1 MRTSIATVCLS
12 GGLAE
17 KLHACAKAGFDGVEI
32 MDADLV
38 AAPQSPEE
46 IRALCDRLGLR
57 IDMFQPF
64 RDAEGTSKE
73 VFADTLRR
81 ARAKFEVMA
90 RLGADLLLVCSN
102 VATATIDDDALAA
115 EQLAALADAAA
126 PVGIRLAY
134 EALAWGRY
142 VDDYRHAWRIVQ
154 LADRP
159 NLGVCLDSFHILS
172 RGHDLTEIESIP
184 AEKLFFLQLSDA
196 PALNMDVLSW
206 SRHHRLFP
214 GEGDFP
220 LTTFMT
226 HVIRAGYQGPWSLE
240 IFNDTFRQ
248 TDPVRT
254 AAHARRSLTWLADQT
269 AQLNGW
275 ESRLLADPQQVT
287 AVDFV
292 EVAGADLEEIDQ
304 LLWQLGFTFGGHH
317 RTKPVRLW
325 HAGEGRIVLN
335 EQVRSEHARLAGF
348 GLVVADARAA
358 MARAR
363 ELGSPAVFRHTAAG
377 EQELQGVQAPDSTEV
392 FWVDQQSGSPWVME
406 FAGGAELDAAALSGV
421 IDHVNLSY
429 RWEEFDEA
437 VLFARSVLGLTS
449 DTLTDVPG
457 PTGLVRSQVM
467 RTADGVLRMPINLAP
482 AVAPTPARHIA
493 LRCSDVM
500 ATARLARERGL
511 EMLPIPDNYYE
522 DVTARFGLAPE
533 LVVQLRELDLL
544 YDRDANGEFLH
555 FYTRTI
561 GDVFFEIV
569 ERRGGYEGYGAYNA
583 PVRMA
588 AQTILARRTAQP

>member
-90 RLGADLLLVCSN
+90 RLGTDLLLVCSN

-159 NLGVCLDSFHILS
+159 NLGVCLDTFHILS
-172 RGHDLTEIESIP
+172 RGHELAAIEEIDSD
-184 AEKLFFLQLSDA
+184 KLFFLQLSDA

-220 LTTFMT
+220 LTQFMT
-226 HVIRAGYQGPWSLE
+226 HVLRAGYEGPWSLE

-269 AQLNGW
+269 ARVNDW
-275 ESRLLADPQQVT
+275 DARLLADPPAT
-287 AVDFV
+287 AAVDFV
-292 EVAGADLEEIDQ
+292 EVAGGDLTAVDE
-304 LLWQLGFTFGGHH
+304 LLSQLGLTFEGHH
-317 RTKPVRLW
+317 ATKPVRLW
-325 HAGEGRIVLN
+325 SAGQARIVLN
-335 EQVRSEHARLAGF
+335 EQVRDDDARLAGF
-348 GLVVADARAA
+348 GLVTGDADAAI
-358 MARAR
+358 ARAR
-363 ELGSPAVFRHTAAG
+363 DLGSPGVFRHTAAD
-377 EQELQGVQAPDSTEV
+377 EQELQGVRAPDSTEV
-392 FWVDQQSGSPWVME
+392 FWVDLAAEAGWIAE
-406 FAGGAELDAAALSGV
+406 FTGGAEPSPADLRAV
-421 IDHVNLSY
+421 VDHINLSY

-437 VLFARSVLGLTS
+437 VLFARSVLGLHST
-449 DTLTDVPG
+449 TFTDVPG
-457 PTGLVRSQVM
+457 PSGLVRSQVM
-467 RTADGVLRMPINLAP
+467 RSDDGALRMPINLAP

-493 LRCSDVM
+493 LRCTDVM
-500 ATARLARERGL
+500 AAARRARDRGL
-511 EMLPIPDNYYE
+511 DMLPIPDNYYE
-522 DVTARFGLAPE
+522 DVSARFGLAPE
-533 LVVQLRELDLL
+533 LVAQLRELDLL
-544 YDRDANGEFLH
+544 YDRDE
-555 FYTRTI
+555 
-561 GDVFFEIV
+561 D
-569 ERRGGYEGYGAYNA
+569 
-583 PVRMA
+583 
-588 AQTILARRTAQP
+588 